1 MDPPGLQKSKMNKT
15 TMETELSESAL
26 AAAEFATW
34 VRRNPS
40 QLKIREL
47 YEIRPCKRVRGYM
60 LRLPGIGWKL
70 WFPSVLDAVSF
81 SHRAAKVYAAECL
94 VYDAAGQVVA

>member
-1 MDPPGLQKSKMNKT
+1 
-15 TMETELSESAL
+15 METELSESAL
-26 AAAEFATW
+26 AAAEFGAW
-34 VRRNPS
+34 VQSNPS
-40 QLKIREL
+40 QLKIRER

-81 SHRAAKVYAAECL
+81 TQRAAKVHAAECL
-94 VYDAAGQVVA
+94 IYDAAGQLVA